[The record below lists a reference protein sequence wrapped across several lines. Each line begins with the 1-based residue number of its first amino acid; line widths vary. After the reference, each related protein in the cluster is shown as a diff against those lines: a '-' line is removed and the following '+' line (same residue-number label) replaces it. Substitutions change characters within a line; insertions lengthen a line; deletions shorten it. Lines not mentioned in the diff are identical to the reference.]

1 MGKNKDIKKVLTLA
15 LIVILSSCAIVSEDL
30 SQAKQYVEQ
39 NNYSEA
45 ILLLNSY
52 KSTASKKYNA
62 EVHLEVAEDILK
74 DLDKP
79 KLERYEEAKTY
90 YEEAVRLDPKNTKAR
105 SFYLM
110 ILKLLKQQ

>member
-1 MGKNKDIKKVLTLA
+1 VGKNKDLRKVLTIA
-15 LIVILSSCAIVSEDL
+15 LIFLLSSCAIVTEDL

-39 NNYSEA
+39 KNYSEA
-45 ILLLNSY
+45 IALLNTY
-52 KSTASKKYNA
+52 KSSGSKKYNA
-62 EVHLEVAEDILK
+62 EVHLESAENILK

-79 KLERYEEAKTY
+79 KTERYEEAKVY
-90 YEEAVRLDPKNTKAR
+90 YEEAVRLDPKNSKAR